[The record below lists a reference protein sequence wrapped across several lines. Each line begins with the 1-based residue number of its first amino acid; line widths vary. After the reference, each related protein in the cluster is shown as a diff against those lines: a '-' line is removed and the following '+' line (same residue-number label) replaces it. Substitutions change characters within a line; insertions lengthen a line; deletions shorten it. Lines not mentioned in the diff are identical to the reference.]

1 MANVSNQ
8 TPPGMTGTPKNTP
21 KSIPSGPLKPAS
33 TTKHNKPT
41 GAGSTNRGKQG
52 TGEA

>member
-1 MANVSNQ
+1 MANRADQ

-33 TTKHNKPT
+33 STASNRPT
-41 GAGSTNRGKQG
+41 GAKAPTGPQGRG
-52 TGEA
+52 